1 MSSKVIQQQTTLTK
15 LYKCHLTKKKKK
27 EKNIKDTT

>member
-15 LYKCHLTKKKKK
+15 LYKCHLTKRK